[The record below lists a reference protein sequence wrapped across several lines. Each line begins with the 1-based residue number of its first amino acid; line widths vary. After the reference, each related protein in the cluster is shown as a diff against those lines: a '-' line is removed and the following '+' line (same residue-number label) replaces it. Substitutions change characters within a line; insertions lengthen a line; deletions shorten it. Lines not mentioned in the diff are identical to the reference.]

1 MSLSDGGCV
10 LIRQISR
17 KLSLCAAATAIVLGA
32 GAPALAGGG
41 YYGGY
46 YGHHGGYYSA
56 GYGGHYGYR
65 GHHRGHRRG
74 HHGHGGGKGALIAL
88 GVIGG
93 AIILNEAAESRARER
108 AYEARV
114 ENRYNR
120 YDRYSRRAT
129 PAYNASYD
137 IGEYDAGPDD
147 GNLSDNG
154 LEPRLD
160 GGPEPIR
167 VSYANAYQACT
178 KHARAALG
186 NRGFVLAAPAKPDT
200 AEDVGGAWKM
210 TATVTAQ
217 KGDDSWSRAMYCE
230 ADDSRVYLLEL
241 I

>member
-1 MSLSDGGCV
+1 M
-10 LIRQISR
+10 IRQISR
-17 KLSLCAAATAIVLGA
+17 KLSLSAAAAAIVLGA

-41 YYGGY
+41 YYSGYHNGY
-46 YGHHGGYYSA
+46 YGNGYYSA
-56 GYGGHYGYR
+56 GYGGHYGHR
-65 GHHRGHRRG
+65 GHHRR

-93 AIILNEAAESRARER
+93 AIILNEAAEARARER
-108 AYEARV
+108 AYEARYDD
-114 ENRYNR
+114 RYDK

-129 PAYNASYD
+129 PAY
-137 IGEYDAGPDD
+137 DANYETGDD
-147 GNLSDNG
+147 QARPRNGNLSDG
-154 LEPRLD
+154 DFEPRLD

-167 VSYANAYQACT
+167 LTYADAYRACT

-186 NRGFVLAAPAKPDT
+186 NRGFILAAPAEPDT

-217 KGDDSWSRAMYCE
+217 KGDDRWSRAMYCE

>member
-1 MSLSDGGCV
+1 M
-10 LIRQISR
+10 IRQISR
-17 KLSLCAAATAIVLGA
+17 KLTLSAAAVAIVLGV

-46 YGHHGGYYSA
+46 YGGHHGGYYSS
-56 GYGGHYGYR
+56 GYGGHNGYY
-65 GHHRGHRRG
+65 GHRR
-74 HHGHGGGKGALIAL
+74 HRGHGGGKGALIAL

-93 AIILNEAAESRARER
+93 AIILNEAAEARARER
-108 AYEARV
+108 AYEARL

-120 YDRYSRRAT
+120 YDRYSRRAA
-129 PAYNASYD
+129 PAYTPRYEAE
-137 IGEYDAGPDD
+137 EYSAEARDEG
-147 GNLSDNG
+147 LSDSDV
-154 LEPRLD
+154 EPRLD

-167 VSYANAYQACT
+167 LTYADAYRACT

-186 NRGFVLAAPAKPDT
+186 SRGFVLAAPAKPDT
-200 AEDVGGAWKM
+200 AEDLGGAWKM

-217 KGDDSWSRAMYCE
+217 KGDDRWSRAMYCE